1 MLLGTSIN
9 GYIDACN
16 LKPKGLNLEKM
27 IKEKMDIEVITRND
41 GICAG
46 IAEKEYGSLKGYKNG
61 IFMCIGTGVGGA
73 CFINGK
79 LVDGIIEI
87 RSYYSRIKWKKVQLW
102 KKRML

>member
-1 MLLGTSIN
+1 MHHGTSKN

-16 LKPKGLNLEKM
+16 LKTKDLNIENI
-27 IKEKMDIEVITRND
+27 IKERIDIPVITRND

-46 IAEKEYGSLKGYKNG
+46 IAEKEYGSLKGCKNG

-79 LVDGIIEI
+79 LVEGIIEI
-87 RSYYSRIKWKKVQLW
+87 RSYNSRTKWK
-102 KKRML
+102 RM

>member
-1 MLLGTSIN
+1 MHHGRPKN
-9 GYIDACN
+9 GYIENAVN
-16 LKPKGLNLEKM
+16 LNAKGLNIEEM
-27 IKEKMDIEVITRND
+27 VKERIDVPTITRND

-79 LVDGIIEI
+79 LVEGIIEI
-87 RSYYSRIKWKKVQLW
+87 RSHNSRNKWQKV
-102 KKRML
+102 

>member
-1 MLLGTSIN
+1 MHHGTSKN
-9 GYIDACN
+9 GHIDACN
-16 LKPKGLNLEKM
+16 LKPKGLNVEKI
-27 IKEKMDIEVITRND
+27 IKERINVEAFTRND

-46 IAEKEYGSLKGYKNG
+46 IAEKEYGALKGCKNG

-87 RSYYSRIKWKKVQLW
+87 RSYYSRSKWKKV
-102 KKRML
+102 